1 MSYTGRFAPSPTGPL
16 HLGGARTALLAW
28 ARARAAGGRFLVR
41 IEDLDAPRV
50 RPGADVAVQGNNGH
64 FTLEVAHET
73 FAGKTPVAQQRLVLG
88 AIKHLMAGDN
98 APVHAVDSLK
108 IRAR

>member
-1 MSYTGRFAPSPTGPL
+1 MK
-16 HLGGARTALLAW
+16 LGTLNDNILDRIKTAVLSAL
-28 ARARAAGGRFLVR
+28 
-41 IEDLDAPRV
+41 
-50 RPGADVAVQGNNGH
+50 PGADIIVQGGNGH
-64 FTLEVAHET
+64 FTLEVEHEA
-73 FAGKTPVAQQRLVLG
+73 FAGKPPVAQQRLVLG

>member
-1 MSYTGRFAPSPTGPL
+1 MKLGILNNDIASQVKSAILEALPT
-16 HLGGARTALLAW
+16 
-28 ARARAAGGRFLVR
+28 
-41 IEDLDAPRV
+41 
-50 RPGADVAVQGNNGH
+50 ADVVVQGANGH

-73 FAGKTPVAQQRLVLG
+73 FAGKSPVAQQRLVLG
-88 AIKHLMAGDN
+88 AIKHLMAGDS

>member
-1 MSYTGRFAPSPTGPL
+1 MK
-16 HLGGARTALLAW
+16 LGTLNNNILDLIKTSILEAL
-28 ARARAAGGRFLVR
+28 
-41 IEDLDAPRV
+41 
-50 RPGADVAVQGNNGH
+50 PGADVAVQGNNGH
-64 FTLEVAHET
+64 FTLEVAHEA